1 MNKSSINDLYFTLSE
16 SFLEIK
22 GIDQSEMFEEI
33 VAKILK
39 ENNLDHLISFVTED
53 VFKFKFI
60 LLRET
65 DRGVALMA
73 AAYLENSLENLLKKL
88 FVENSSLKN
97 DPFNDYNGFLTSFSS
112 KIDLAFMLGLISN
125 KTNKS

>member
-1 MNKSSINDLYFTLSE
+1 
-16 SFLEIK
+16 
-22 GIDQSEMFEEI
+22 
-33 VAKILK
+33 
-39 ENNLDHLISFVTED
+39 
-53 VFKFKFI
+53 
-60 LLRET
+60 
-65 DRGVALMA
+65 MA